1 MKIVQSVGIRSL
13 AVSFPHT
20 IRTNQYWQQKFPEL
34 FQVNP
39 RQRRVKLSEAS
50 KAFESVAF
58 ESVES
63 SATANGID
71 LWLQELTTYLADP
84 FRGSVNRHVVS
95 EGESSLLLECQAA
108 QDAIRAANLSPDQ
121 IDLALVSSL
130 FPDTVGTGLATQLAE
145 RLGLNCPAWN
155 LESTCASALI
165 ALHTAQ
171 AFLQTG
177 TYRHILIVA
186 SHLGSQAVNEADT
199 LSLSMGDGAG
209 AMVVSSDRPNRG
221 LMSTKIVPTTATIG
235 AYIHGLA
242 IDAQGNPRF
251 QTSTG
256 DNASSLG
263 ETAVDRVRQCCLTAV
278 KEAGVSLDQIHC
290 FAFNTPTAWYASVC
304 AKALGIDPAKVID
317 LYPLYANLGPVFPI
331 ANLYHAAMQGKIRD
345 NDLVLVYANGAAA
358 TAAAIVM
365 RWGDVGL
372 GARIPPALNL
382 SQDNSQSNSQD
393 NSQSN
398 SQDISQNKLQGIA
411 QLENLIPLEKQ
422 IEKQILPL
430 PIEQPVALFAEA
442 SIKQRLETAD
452 LDDRYRILVAYLQ
465 DWLAN
470 SQQITPSNISDR
482 DCLATLLDSLM
493 AIVFR
498 HRLETDLQIRVP
510 MENFFGENTIQH
522 LAEFLLARL
531 AVAKVINH
539 NALENAIENALENA
553 IAGNSHS
560 QLNREIISL

>member
-39 RQRRVKLSEAS
+39 RQRRVKLSEAPES
-50 KAFESVAF
+50 K
-58 ESVES
+58 ES

-145 RLGLNCPAWN
+145 RLGLTCPAWN

-263 ETAVDRVRQCCLTAV
+263 ETAVDRVRQCCLTAI

-331 ANLYHAAMQGKIRD
+331 ANLYHATMKGKIRD

-372 GARIPPALNL
+372 GSRIPPALNL
-382 SQDNSQSNSQD
+382 SQDKSQD
-393 NSQSN
+393 
-398 SQDISQNKLQGIA
+398 KLQEIA
-411 QLENLIPLEKQ
+411 QLENPIPLEKQ
-422 IEKQILPL
+422 IERQIEKQIENQILPL
-430 PIEQPVALFAEA
+430 SIEQPVALFAETP
-442 SIKQRLETAD
+442 IKQQLEMAD
-452 LDDRYRILVAYLQ
+452 FDDRYRILVSYLR
-465 DWLAN
+465 DWLTN
-470 SQQITPSNISDR
+470 SQQIAPSNISDR

-498 HRLETDLQIRVP
+498 HRIETDLQIRVP

-531 AVAKVINH
+531 AVAKIINH
-539 NALENAIENALENA
+539 NALENVFENAIGNVLENA

-560 QLNREIISL
+560 QLDREIISL